1 MYKLPVRLRV
11 ECSKIHNSRT
21 LRSQLKMQKL
31 QHRSVIAT
39 LVFTVPIQYVILLYK
54 EYDDF
59 QKLPPF
65 ANIYSHQLKTMT
77 AFSDSR
83 SVCRFSFSKYLVH
96 MHKLNLNVLCK
107 SLPNRNGENVVCVNC
122 NAHKSHTN
130 RSKLTLKHWIENWN
144 YHLLINCYWLCI
156 FVIHSQSFTKHHWF
170 FA

>member
-1 MYKLPVRLRV
+1 MFQNSQFTDAQITTEDAETSTSFCYSYTCIY
-11 ECSKIHNSRT
+11 CSNS
-21 LRSQLKMQKL
+21 
-31 QHRSVIAT
+31 ICN
-39 LVFTVPIQYVILLYK
+39 IIIYK

-144 YHLLINCYWLCI
+144 YHLLINCY
-156 FVIHSQSFTKHHWF
+156 
-170 FA
+170 